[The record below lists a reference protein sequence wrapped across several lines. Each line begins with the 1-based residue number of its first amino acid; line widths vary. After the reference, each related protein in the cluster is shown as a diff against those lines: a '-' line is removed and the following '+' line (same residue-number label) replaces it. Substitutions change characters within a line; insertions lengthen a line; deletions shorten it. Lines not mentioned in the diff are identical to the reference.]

1 MSIIWKYLDK
11 RSAAVDALK
20 DYSNM
25 KFIISN
31 TDDEI
36 RAAFEKMSGV
46 SSPQPD
52 GMPHAHNPHAA
63 EDRMVKGIE
72 EIDVLR
78 ERYRQAVEY
87 MEWFLPA
94 WEELSE
100 DDRYVL
106 DAFYSEENEY
116 GSSAA
121 DDIADYFGI
130 ERASAYRRKN
140 RALAKL
146 TTLLFGKQ

>member
-20 DYSNM
+20 DYKNM
-25 KFIISN
+25 KFIIEH

-36 RAAFEKMSGV
+36 KAAYEKMGGV
-46 SSPQPD
+46 SSPQSD
-52 GMPHAHNPHAA
+52 GMPHAHNPHAV
-63 EDRMVKGIE
+63 EDRMIKGIE
-72 EIDVLR
+72 EIDILR

-106 DAFYSEENEY
+106 DAFYNEDNEY
-116 GSSAA
+116 GSGMA
-121 DDIADYFGI
+121 DDVADYFGI

>member
-25 KFIISN
+25 KFIIEH

-36 RAAFEKMSGV
+36 KTAYEKMGGV
-46 SSPQPD
+46 SSPQSD
-52 GMPHAHNPHAA
+52 GMPHAHNPHAV
-63 EDRMVKGIE
+63 EDRMIKGIE
-72 EIDVLR
+72 EIDVLK
-78 ERYRQAVEY
+78 ERYRQAAEY
-87 MEWFLPA
+87 MAWFLPA

-106 DAFYSEENEY
+106 DAFYNEDNEY
-116 GSSAA
+116 GSGMA
-121 DDIADYFGI
+121 DDVADYFGI

-146 TTLLFGKQ
+146 TTLLFGKP